1 MNIRKLAAIAVL
13 SMTALCS
20 TVQAAELQEDFSY
33 GINYAWKNY
42 AGDFGGIEG
51 WAKEGVAS
59 DPEAYRTELRDMAAH
74 GIKVVRWWVWP
85 EFWTDAISFD
95 ANGAPLPL
103 AQAAIDD
110 GLKALELAD
119 EAGLRIMF
127 CLFSFDGFRPS
138 RESFGIKMTGYRDI
152 VIDDDRRKA
161 LMDNVIT
168 PFARALQNSPHRD
181 SLHSWDVINEPEWAV
196 TGINKNG
203 DPSGLGGDQFD
214 PNGDLEHI
222 SHDQMETFLGDTI
235 KVLRAETPDIPL
247 SIGSAALKWATAW
260 KNMDVDFYQT
270 HIYDWVNA
278 FWPYSSSPAD
288 FGLDDKP
295 LMMGEYP
302 VEGLDNVDHRTML
315 ESWFS
320 NGYAGA
326 IGWDYRVTHSTG
338 ESEASVEEQR
348 NIYLREYNQF
358 ATDLLNNESGGSSR
372 TDPAIIGAAQ
382 PGDTERELPPLSK
395 PGTPVITKD
404 Q

>member
-59 DPEAYRTELRDMAAH
+59 DPEPYRTELRDMAAH

-85 EFWTDAISFD
+85 EFWTDAITFD

-103 AQAAIDD
+103 AQSAIDD

-161 LMDNVIT
+161 LMDNVVT

-358 ATDLLNNESGGSSR
+358 AADLLDNGSGGSTR

-382 PGDTERELPPLSK
+382 SGDTERELPPLSK
-395 PGTPVITKD
+395 PGTPVITED

>member
-59 DPEAYRTELRDMAAH
+59 DPEPYRTELRDMAAH

-85 EFWTDAISFD
+85 EFWTDAITFD

-103 AQAAIDD
+103 AQSAIDD

-315 ESWFS
+315 ESWFT